1 MTAPDLTP
9 RRLSSDLTVH
19 PLGAGC
25 WAIGGPTVNEGS
37 PVGWSTADNGRSLEG
52 LRRAVAHGA
61 NLFDTADVYGH
72 GDSERLAFS
81 NSSCA
86 SSRARNSPSAARS
99 DGYAERR
106 PTPTRARSCTTSS
119 SKRSTISVP
128 STSTCTSCTPSTSEM
143 TTATWVTAR
152 AGNERGDPRG
162 HGARGRVDAVPV
174 AQRSQITVPR
184 AGRENQASRGA

>member
-72 GDSERLAFS
+72 GDSERLLKQLLREFPREELS
-81 NSSCA
+81 I
-86 SSRARNSPSAARS
+86 
-99 DGYAERR
+99 
-106 PTPTRARSCTTSS
+106 S
-119 SKRSTISVP
+119 SKVGWVRG
-128 STSTCTSCTPSTSEM
+128 
-143 TTATWVTAR
+143 TAPHAYAGPKLYHQFLQTLDNLGTEYLDVYFLHTLDFGDDDRYLGDGAR